1 MKPPARFGAFR
12 HIFGFCAK
20 ILYSIATLIDARPR
34 GHHLRFQRQQFD
46 LIKLILNF
54 MTELVKVGS
63 ESKYIDLMVDWS
75 FKKIFGTEVNK
86 DILIEFLKVIFP
98 QYAISDI
105 TYVPTEQ
112 LGIMEDD
119 RKAIFDV
126 LCRTED
132 GKTFLVEMQRGY
144 QKHFFERA
152 LFYTSFPIMKQGKK
166 ALAEEAKGNRPW
178 DFCLDGVFFLGI
190 LNFKYE
196 DDEMTE
202 HRYRLLEATSK
213 KLMTDKLEFVFVEV
227 EKFDK
232 GEDELETDLD
242 KWLYLLKNMSN
253 LLKRPERLRDR
264 IFTKLFDVA
273 ELAQLDDKDRTNY
286 IKAMNTE
293 RDTYNQ
299 IEYARETGR
308 EEGREEG
315 LKEGQSKIAINLIR
329 LGASCEIIVQ
339 ATGLSEE
346 EVSRLKKELSNA

>member
-1 MKPPARFGAFR
+1 
-12 HIFGFCAK
+12 
-20 ILYSIATLIDARPR
+20 
-34 GHHLRFQRQQFD
+34 
-46 LIKLILNF
+46 

-63 ESKYIDLMVDWS
+63 EGKYIDLMVDWS

-126 LCRTED
+126 LCRTVD

-178 DFCLDGVFFLGI
+178 DFSLDGVFFLGI

-202 HRYRLLEATSK
+202 HRYRLMEATSK

-253 LLKRPERLRDR
+253 LLERPERLRNR

-273 ELAQLDDKDRTNY
+273 ELAQLDDEDRTNY

-308 EEGREEG
+308 EEGHKVGKEEG
-315 LKEGQSKIAINLIR
+315 LKEGREEGHKEGREEGAKQKSFDIAKRMLEKGIDVETISEL
-329 LGASCEIIVQ
+329 
-339 ATGLSEE
+339 TGLTEKEISELDRTK
-346 EVSRLKKELSNA
+346 SR

>member
-1 MKPPARFGAFR
+1 
-12 HIFGFCAK
+12 
-20 ILYSIATLIDARPR
+20 
-34 GHHLRFQRQQFD
+34 
-46 LIKLILNF
+46 

-126 LCRTED
+126 LCRTVD

-178 DFCLDGVFFLGI
+178 DFSLDGVFFLGI

-202 HRYRLLEATSK
+202 HRYRLMEATSK

-253 LLKRPERLRDR
+253 LLKRPEKLRDR

-273 ELAQLDDKDRTNY
+273 ELAQLDDEDRIKY
-286 IKAMNTE
+286 IKSMNTE

-299 IEYARETGR
+299 IEYARESGR

-315 LKEGQSKIAINLIR
+315 HKEGKEEGIKEGRAEGAKQNSCDIAKRMLEKGIDIETISEL
-329 LGASCEIIVQ
+329 
-339 ATGLSEE
+339 TGLTAE
-346 EVSRLKKELSNA
+346 EVSRLKEEMSNA

>member
-1 MKPPARFGAFR
+1 
-12 HIFGFCAK
+12 
-20 ILYSIATLIDARPR
+20 
-34 GHHLRFQRQQFD
+34 
-46 LIKLILNF
+46 

-63 ESKYIDLMVDWS
+63 EGKYIDLMVDWS

-126 LCRTED
+126 LCRTVD

-178 DFCLDGVFFLGI
+178 DFSLDGVFFLGI

-196 DDEMTE
+196 DDGMTE
-202 HRYRLLEATSK
+202 HRYRLMEATSK

-253 LLKRPERLRDR
+253 LLERPERLRDR

-273 ELAQLDDKDRTNY
+273 ELAQLDDEDRIKY

-293 RDTYNQ
+293 RDDQRTQ
-299 IEYARETGR
+299 IYHSTEMDGAIQYGHPGKKPPLWLHGIMKNEMKFFNGIMHGDPVTDEFRPLLTGEAARAAIAAADAATRSLREDRKVKVSEITG
-308 EEGREEG
+308 
-315 LKEGQSKIAINLIR
+315 
-329 LGASCEIIVQ
+329 
-339 ATGLSEE
+339 
-346 EVSRLKKELSNA
+346 

>member
-1 MKPPARFGAFR
+1 
-12 HIFGFCAK
+12 
-20 ILYSIATLIDARPR
+20 
-34 GHHLRFQRQQFD
+34 
-46 LIKLILNF
+46 
-54 MTELVKVGS
+54 MTEVVKGGS
-63 ESKYIDLMVDWS
+63 EGKYIDLMVDWS

-98 QYAISDI
+98 KYAISDI

-126 LCRTED
+126 LCRTVD

-166 ALAEEAKGNRPW
+166 ALAEEARGNRPW
-178 DFCLDGVFFLGI
+178 DFSLDGVFFLGI

-202 HRYRLLEATSK
+202 HRYRLMEATSK

-273 ELAQLDDKDRTNY
+273 ELAQLDDEDKINY

-308 EEGREEG
+308 EEGKEEGIKEGREEG
-315 LKEGQSKIAINLIR
+315 LKEGHKKGHKEGKEEGLKEGRGEERLKIAMNLIR
-329 LGASCEIIVQ
+329 IGASCEIISQ
-339 ATGLSEE
+339 ATGLSAE
-346 EVSRLKKELSNA
+346 EVSRLKEKSDSK

>member
-1 MKPPARFGAFR
+1 
-12 HIFGFCAK
+12 
-20 ILYSIATLIDARPR
+20 
-34 GHHLRFQRQQFD
+34 
-46 LIKLILNF
+46 

-63 ESKYIDLMVDWS
+63 EGKYIDLMVDWS

-166 ALAEEAKGNRPW
+166 ALAEEAQGNRPW
-178 DFCLDGVFFLGI
+178 DFSLDGVFFLGI

-202 HRYRLLEATSK
+202 HRYRLMEATSK

-273 ELAQLDDKDRTNY
+273 ELAQLDDEDRTNY
-286 IKAMNTE
+286 IKSMNTE

-315 LKEGQSKIAINLIR
+315 HKVGKEEGLKEGRAEGVKQNSCDIAKRMLEKGIDIETISEL
-329 LGASCEIIVQ
+329 
-339 ATGLSEE
+339 TGLTAEE
-346 EVSRLKKELSNA
+346 ISRLKKELNNA

>member
-1 MKPPARFGAFR
+1 
-12 HIFGFCAK
+12 
-20 ILYSIATLIDARPR
+20 
-34 GHHLRFQRQQFD
+34 
-46 LIKLILNF
+46 

-63 ESKYIDLMVDWS
+63 EGKYIDLMVDWS

-152 LFYTSFPIMKQGKK
+152 LFYISFPIMKQGKK
-166 ALAEEAKGNRPW
+166 ALAEEAKGNKPW
-178 DFCLDGVFFLGI
+178 DFSLDGVFFLGI

-202 HRYRLLEATSK
+202 HRYRLMEATSK

-253 LLKRPERLRDR
+253 LLDRPERLRDR

-273 ELAQLDDKDRTNY
+273 ELAQLDDKDRIKY
-286 IKAMNTE
+286 IRAMNTE

-315 LKEGQSKIAINLIR
+315 HKVGKEEGLKVGREEGRAEGAKQNSFDIAKRMLEKGIAIETISDLTC
-329 LGASCEIIVQ
+329 LTEKEI
-339 ATGLSEE
+339 SELN
-346 EVSRLKKELSNA
+346 RIDA

>member
-1 MKPPARFGAFR
+1 
-12 HIFGFCAK
+12 
-20 ILYSIATLIDARPR
+20 
-34 GHHLRFQRQQFD
+34 
-46 LIKLILNF
+46 

-126 LCRTED
+126 LCRTVD

-166 ALAEEAKGNRPW
+166 ALAEEARGNRPW
-178 DFCLDGVFFLGI
+178 DFSLDGVFFLGI

-202 HRYRLLEATSK
+202 HRYRLMEATSK

-253 LLKRPERLRDR
+253 LLERPERLRDR

-273 ELAQLDDKDRTNY
+273 ELAQLDDEDRTNY

-315 LKEGQSKIAINLIR
+315 HKVGKEEGLKVGREEGAKQKSFDIAKRMLEKGIETETISEL
-329 LGASCEIIVQ
+329 
-339 ATGLSEE
+339 TGLTEKEISELDRID
-346 EVSRLKKELSNA
+346 S

>member
-1 MKPPARFGAFR
+1 
-12 HIFGFCAK
+12 
-20 ILYSIATLIDARPR
+20 
-34 GHHLRFQRQQFD
+34 
-46 LIKLILNF
+46 

-126 LCRTED
+126 LCRTVD

-166 ALAEEAKGNRPW
+166 ALAEEARGNRPW
-178 DFCLDGVFFLGI
+178 DFSLDGVFFLGI

-202 HRYRLLEATSK
+202 HRYRLMEATSK

-273 ELAQLDDKDRTNY
+273 ELAQLDDEDRTNY
-286 IKAMNTE
+286 IKSMNTE

-299 IEYARETGR
+299 IEYAREKGR

-315 LKEGQSKIAINLIR
+315 HKVGKEEGLKEGRAEGVKQNSFDIAKRMLEKGIDIGTISEL
-329 LGASCEIIVQ
+329 
-339 ATGLSEE
+339 TGLTEKEISELN
-346 EVSRLKKELSNA
+346 RIDA